1 MYNTLKEEKM
11 KKILLF
17 LIGILLFAGCAQK
30 VNVANLQID
39 PTLVKHE
46 YNTYDIGDTKITSYY
61 FTSKDGILH
70 VKDAITYV
78 PIDVDG
84 YFDNPLSSFSI
95 QLKSISSEKSL
106 QKALEVEAAKKGYQK
121 LFKDKNEYIIDNRF
135 AHNIK
140 RIIQDYNRRVEQSDD
155 NDDTNEIVVP

>member
-1 MYNTLKEEKM
+1 MYNALKGDKM
-11 KKILLF
+11 KKFLLF
-17 LIGILLFAGCAQK
+17 LISILFFVGCAQK

-46 YNTYDIGDTKITSYY
+46 YNTYDISDTRITSYY
-61 FTSKDGILH
+61 FSSEDGILH

-84 YFDNPLSSFSI
+84 YFDDPLSSFSI

-106 QKALEVEAAKKGYQK
+106 QKALEVEVAKKGYQK
-121 LFKDKNEYIIDNRF
+121 LFKNKNEYIVDNRF

-140 RIIQDYNRRVEQSDD
+140 RIIQDYNRRVEHSGDSE
-155 NDDTNEIVVP
+155 TSGEIVVP